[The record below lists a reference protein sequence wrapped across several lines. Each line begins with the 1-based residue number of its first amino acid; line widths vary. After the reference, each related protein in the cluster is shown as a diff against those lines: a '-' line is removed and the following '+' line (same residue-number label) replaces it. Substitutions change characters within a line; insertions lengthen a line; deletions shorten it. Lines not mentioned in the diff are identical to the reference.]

1 MTASPRAR
9 TARGASV
16 VEYALVLALIVL
28 VSLVG
33 LRLLSAELGESL
45 DRSQRSIVDA
55 EPSPDPPGG

>member
-1 MTASPRAR
+1 MTAAPGAR

-55 EPSPDPPGG
+55 EPSPPGG